1 VNKGDYMLEHYN
13 YSYSTR
19 RRGFPFFRM
28 LVIILIVIYLGGLAY
43 MQTQNS
49 KISDEN
55 SILQSE
61 IDNIKIQNEKLL
73 SEKEQLSSTIKEK
86 EQQYLEAV
94 KDLKV
99 AYLTFDDGPSKNTEE
114 ILKILDEYNVK
125 ATFFVIHNEYY
136 KEYYKKILDAGHTI
150 ALHSYSHDY
159 SDIYRSIDTFKM
171 DIEKLKDF
179 ITATTGKTPENIL
192 RYPGGSDNTVSRKYG
207 GRDIMTKIVKAMTE
221 ENYAQFDWNVDS
233 TDASNRNVSK
243 DTIVNNVLKYAKNK
257 NHADILMHDANV
269 KVTTVQALPEIIE
282 GLKAQGFIFDVL
294 TTDESLEKLRVN
306 SR

>member
-1 VNKGDYMLEHYN
+1 MNKGDYMLGSYN
-13 YSYSTR
+13 YGYSTR
-19 RRGFPFFRM
+19 RRGFPLFKIIVF
-28 LVIILIVIYLGGLAY
+28 ILIVVYLGGFAY
-43 MQTQNS
+43 IQNKNS
-49 KISDEN
+49 KISNEN
-55 SILQSE
+55 NILQSE
-61 IDNIKIQNEKLL
+61 IDNIKVENQRLL

-86 EQQYLEAV
+86 EQLYNEAV

-99 AYLTFDDGPSKNTEE
+99 AYLTFDDGPSKNTEA
-114 ILKILDEYNVK
+114 ILEILDEYNVK

-136 KEYYKKILDAGHTI
+136 KENYKKIFDAGHTI

-159 SDIYRSIDTFKM
+159 SHIYRSIDTFKQ

-179 ITATTGKTPENIL
+179 ITTTIGETPENIL
-192 RYPGGSDNTVSRKYG
+192 RYPGGSNNTVSRKYG

-233 TDASNRNVSK
+233 TDASARNVSK
-243 DTIVNNVLKYAKNK
+243 DTIVDNVLKYAKGK

-269 KVTTVQALPEIIE
+269 KTTTVQALPEIIE